1 MVEIAVGSMANILKV
16 VPEVGVRLDALKI
29 SVEVTPAVNAEC
41 TIPVGVQVV
50 GVMEYESMRKNSLP
64 DETSLTCVE
73 PAPIDSVNA

>member
-1 MVEIAVGSMANILKV
+1 MVAIAVRVRAKISKD
-16 VPEVGVRLDALKI
+16 VPEVGVRLDALSI
-29 SVEVTPAVNAEC
+29 SVDATPAVTAEY

-73 PAPIDSVNA
+73 HAPIVSVNA